1 MWDGPITVVQVQAVW
16 APHTFRS
23 LWRAQRSTATHTSH
37 TSYPGMRQHGEAGR
51 DTHYLLHKSHRC
63 HLSRPIPSQTMSPIW
78 IQPID
83 IDSLTGGAGHLW
95 VIQKTVKTAVWR
107 VWAELS
113 GLKWFYWAQRSV
125 IATDRKYQEAFNY
138 QQCYH
143 IIATNNRRSGA
154 SVQRREQILLTLAT
168 GVRKTASIIELF

>member
-1 MWDGPITVVQVQAVW
+1 MSHSENSQN
-16 APHTFRS
+16 RS
-23 LWRAQRSTATHTSH
+23 MEGL
-37 TSYPGMRQHGEAGR
+37 
-51 DTHYLLHKSHRC
+51 
-63 HLSRPIPSQTMSPIW
+63 
-78 IQPID
+78 
-83 IDSLTGGAGHLW
+83 GGAVRTQMVL
-95 VIQKTVKTAVWR
+95 
-107 VWAELS
+107 L
-113 GLKWFYWAQRSV
+113 AQRSV